1 MGIFDIVGNIIY
13 GAMGLVALWGVYCLI
28 VVYYRVAEK
37 KFKSDALQG
46 EFLQAIEQP
55 LSQGDFRAA
64 SEICSDD
71 PRALCQLSQLA
82 VDNRSLGFNKVR
94 QLVQDRFQRDV
105 LSDIDHRVSW
115 VNSAIKSAPM
125 LGLLGTVLGMMGAFG
140 KLAESSQ
147 VEASRLAEDI
157 MFALITTALGL
168 AIAIPLILAV
178 NSINIQIKKMEE
190 MVAEGLNFF
199 FEMFKEATIRFPSK

>member
-1 MGIFDIVGNIIY
+1 MSIWDIIGNTTY
-13 GAMGLVALWGVYCLI
+13 AVMGLVSVWGVYCLI
-28 VVYYRVAEK
+28 VVYYRVREK
-37 KFKSDALQG
+37 KFRSDAMQG
-46 EFLQAIEQP
+46 EFLQAMEQP
-55 LSQGDFRAA
+55 LAHGDFRSA

-82 VDNRSLGFNKVR
+82 VDNRSLGYNKVR

-105 LSDIDHRVSW
+105 LSDIDHRMSW
-115 VNSAIKSAPM
+115 VNTVIKSAPM
-125 LGLLGTVLGMMGAFG
+125 LGLFGTVLGMMGAFQ
-140 KLAESSQ
+140 KLSESSQ
-147 VEASRLAEDI
+147 VEASKLAEDI

-178 NSINIQIKKMEE
+178 NSINVQIKKMEE